1 MQNTLFR
8 FIFIV
13 LVCILRQSAAA
24 QFPSTPG
31 FNQSPVERSLILYSP
46 DVLRYRL
53 IRTGDTIWYKTSSNT
68 STFRCDKIEKISS
81 DTVFFPNG
89 FFKTSA
95 ITALKAKWHD
105 EVVDYDLQKWAIIAP
120 PPEAFNS
127 FSTFN
132 AFKRWLDENVK
143 PEGTYSLSDWRAS
156 DLYLNSKNRSSFSRR
171 STPGIIYFQDT
182 TTLSYCM
189 IRVRDFLRFT
199 TKNDDNEH
207 TGIISWIHQDT
218 IFLKNQR
225 YLAGDLKE
233 ITRSKL
239 GTPSFP
245 VYRSRI
251 ILPPPGDDWSPF
263 TRNQYIH
270 ETKNKLDEDHSKI
283 NSDTIH
289 FNFLKVNITR
299 LPLLVLA
306 LSYER
311 KINRDISFE
320 TEMSCQFQVIN
331 DTTSQDLIPYVY
343 PLYRYTGFT
352 VIPGFKFYSNYSS
365 YIEPVFVYRYLT
377 MSWSNSIFP
386 QWSDDPVQSQYRND
400 FALGVRFGKMKNF
413 NGLIFDG
420 YIGFGLQYIFI
431 HQLSYGVVDKGKSKI
446 SWFRKDHSPQVHD
459 FGFPYP
465 LFNLGIKLGFGW

>member
-1 MQNTLFR
+1 
-8 FIFIV
+8 
-13 LVCILRQSAAA
+13 LRQSATA
-24 QFPSTPG
+24 QFPSNPG
-31 FNQSPVERSLILYSP
+31 FNQAHVERSLILYSP
-46 DVLRYRL
+46 DALRNRL
-53 IRTGDTIWYKTSSNT
+53 IKPGDTICYKTGLNDT
-68 STFRCDKIEKISS
+68 IFRCNKIEKISS
-81 DTVFFPNG
+81 DTVFFTNG
-89 FFKTSA
+89 FLKTSA
-95 ITALKAKWHD
+95 IRALKATWHD
-105 EVVDYDLQKWAIIAP
+105 NVVDYDLQKWAIIAP

-127 FSTFN
+127 LATFN
-132 AFKRWLDENVK
+132 AFKRWLEENVK
-143 PEGTYSLSDWRAS
+143 TDGTYSLSDWWAS
-156 DLYLNSKNRSSFSRR
+156 DLYMNNKNRNSFSRR
-171 STPGIIYFQDT
+171 SAPGILYFQDT
-182 TTLSYCM
+182 TNLSYCM
-189 IRVRDFLRFT
+189 IRVRDYLHFT
-199 TKNDDNEH
+199 TKNDDAEH
-207 TGIISWIHQDT
+207 SGLISWINRDT

-225 YLAGDLKE
+225 YLAGELKE

-239 GTPSFP
+239 GIPSFP

-270 ETKNKLDEDHSKI
+270 DTKHKLDKDHSKI

-289 FNFLKVNITR
+289 FHFLKVNITR

-306 LSYER
+306 LAYER
-311 KINRDISFE
+311 KISRNVSFE

-331 DTTSQDLIPYVY
+331 DTTAEDLIPYMY

-365 YIEPVFVYRYLT
+365 YIEPILVYRYLT
-377 MSWSNSIFP
+377 MRWSNSIFP

-400 FALGVRFGKMKNF
+400 IALGVRFGKMKNF

-431 HQLSYGVVDKGKSKI
+431 HQLSYGVVDKGKTKI
-446 SWFRKDHSPQVHD
+446 SWFRNDHSPRVQD
-459 FGFPYP
+459 IAFPYP